1 MHTSMKNA
9 FSIGFLILMLS
20 STSCVS
26 KKKYAALQAENESL
40 HSVENSLEALNAAR
54 KTDADAMRDREEL
67 HRGEVDELKRQVK
80 ILEAQLGGSSGL
92 VIRPEHLEQIERE
105 RVQEHERRMLQSMP
119 GQGASAMEVKLNQ
132 MESAMRITEN
142 SLKGTMNS
150 YGYGT
155 VDVERIGKYLV
166 VSVKNELLYT
176 ADGSKLTASG
186 ETFINRFL
194 PSLKT
199 AEGLTLSIIGVS
211 ETDESAARLS
221 AQQKSNTLY
230 AALNKNVDFAK
241 FDAITSVLACEKSLG
256 GKKNQ
261 CSRTDIVFDYDN
273 DALIDSMKTIK

>member
-9 FSIGFLILMLS
+9 LSIGFLILMLS

-26 KKKYAALQAENESL
+26 KKKYAALKAENESL

-54 KTDADAMRDREEL
+54 KTDADAMRAREEL
-67 HRGEVDELKRQVK
+67 HRGELDELKRQVK
-80 ILEAQLGGSSGL
+80 ILEAQLGGGSNL

-105 RVQEHERRMLQSMP
+105 RVQEHERRMLQSMS
-119 GQGASAMEVKLNQ
+119 GHEASAMDVKLNQ

-142 SLKGTMNS
+142 SLKGTMSS

-155 VDVERIGKYLV
+155 VNVERIGKYLV
-166 VSVKNELLYT
+166 VSVKNELLYS
-176 ADGSKLTASG
+176 ADGTKLTASG

-199 AEGLTLSIIGVS
+199 AEGLTLSIIGVAES
-211 ETDESAARLS
+211 DDSAARLA

-230 AALNKNVDFAK
+230 AALNKNIDFAK
-241 FDAITSVLACEKSLG
+241 CDAITSVLACEKSLG

>member
-1 MHTSMKNA
+1 MQIPMKYA
-9 FSIGFLILMLS
+9 LSFGFLILILS

-26 KKKYAALQAENESL
+26 KKKYAALKAENESL

-54 KTDADAMRDREEL
+54 KTDADAMRAREEL
-67 HRGEVDELKRQVK
+67 HRGELDELKRQVK
-80 ILEAQLGGSSGL
+80 ILESQLGNAASPFP
-92 VIRPEHLEQIERE
+92 RPEQLEQIERE
-105 RVQEHERRMLQSMP
+105 RIQEHEQKMLQSMS
-119 GQGASAMEVKLNQ
+119 GQGGSQMEVKLNQ

-142 SLKGTMNS
+142 SLKGTMSS

-155 VDVERIGKYLV
+155 VNVERIGKYLV
-166 VSVKNELLYT
+166 VSVKNELLYS

-199 AEGLTLSIIGVS
+199 ADGLTLSIIGVAD
-211 ETDESAARLS
+211 TDESAARMA

-230 AALNKNVDFAK
+230 AALNKNLDFAK
-241 FDAITSVLACEKSLG
+241 CDAITSVLACEKSLG
-256 GKKNQ
+256 GKKNH